1 MKEDQEIVAMDGTRA
16 VIKQKGNHLYCLTI
30 TSRGTGHNRWGTW
43 EQIQED
49 VEFFKVAGRL
59 PVSGP
64 RW

>member
-1 MKEDQEIVAMDGTRA
+1 MKTEIIAEDGTRA
-16 VIKQKGNHLYCLTI
+16 MLKKKGQHLYCLTI
-30 TSRGTGHNRWGTW
+30 TSRKTGHNRWGTW

-49 VEFFKVAGRL
+49 VGYFKTSGRL